1 MECIRCRM
9 HSKFFFMEIFNNFQ
23 TDLIGIL
30 VAIALGIVIGF
41 EREYQTKTAG
51 LRTFTLVSFGA
62 CIFTL
67 LSDRIGMETAD
78 RIASNIVTGIGF
90 LGAGVIFKSDNRV
103 MGITTAT
110 TIWATASLGMAAGSG
125 NFVLAISGVFIVVVV
140 LRLLVPIQRLIDAS
154 NFVRQYKITS
164 LDLSV
169 IDYGVEMMERHGLKA
184 VIVAQIMDGE
194 SIETTWEL
202 SGRRANHDAF
212 VAALLKDPVIDHFSY

>member
-1 MECIRCRM
+1 MEQL
-9 HSKFFFMEIFNNFQ
+9 SNLQE
-23 TDLIGIL
+23 DVVGIL
-30 VAIALGIVIGF
+30 VSIALGIIIGF

-51 LRTFTLVSFGA
+51 LRTFTLISFGA
-62 CIFTL
+62 CIFTM
-67 LSDRIGMETAD
+67 LSMRIGLDTGD

-125 NFVLAISGVFIVVVV
+125 NFVLAISGVFIVLIV
-140 LRLLVPIQRLIDAS
+140 LRLLVPVQRLIDS
-154 NFVRQYKITS
+154 KNFVRQYKITS

-169 IDYGVEMMERHGLKA
+169 MDYGLEIMEKHGLKA

-194 SIETTWEL
+194 SLETTWEL
-202 SGRRANHDAF
+202 SGKRPKHDAF
-212 VAALLKDPVIDHFSY
+212 VQELLKDPVINHFSY